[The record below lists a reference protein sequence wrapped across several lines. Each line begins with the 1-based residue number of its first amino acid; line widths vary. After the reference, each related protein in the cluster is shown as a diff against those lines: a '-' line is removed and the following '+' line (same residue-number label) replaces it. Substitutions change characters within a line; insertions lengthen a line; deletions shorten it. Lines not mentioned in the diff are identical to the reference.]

1 MSYLRAGL
9 KPTPSRCSTRRP
21 ICLNIRSWYQKM
33 DKDNAQPRGIPTSLW
48 DDGGWFKVWDIGS
61 KSWNNNLADC
71 IAGACDWNGTER
83 FNAGC
88 K

>member
-1 MSYLRAGL
+1 
-9 KPTPSRCSTRRP
+9 
-21 ICLNIRSWYQKM
+21 M

-71 IAGACDWNGTER
+71 IAGTCDWNGTER